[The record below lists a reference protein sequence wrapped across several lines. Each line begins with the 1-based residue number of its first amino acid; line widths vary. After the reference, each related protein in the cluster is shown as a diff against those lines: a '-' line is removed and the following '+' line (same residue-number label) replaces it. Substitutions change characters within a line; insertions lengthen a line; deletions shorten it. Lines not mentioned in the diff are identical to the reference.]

1 MGCGCGASTVRSSP
15 QVFVARRENASQAP
29 ADCQYTMDQLRSW
42 LALLICCKDK
52 ALYMSLG
59 IGAPTMNKYLGIVM
73 SALNYPTNPCYFQS
87 QLGPIGNFVI
97 LIMNT
102 GQC

>member
-1 MGCGCGASTVRSSP
+1 MGCGCGAGVVRSSP
-15 QVFVARRENASQAP
+15 QVFVRQNTQTQAP
-29 ADCQYTMDQLRSW
+29 ADCQYTMDQLNSW
-42 LALLICCKDK
+42 LAQLICCKNK
-52 ALYMSLG
+52 GLYTSLG
-59 IGAPTMNKYLGIVM
+59 INAPTMNKYLGIVM

-87 QLGPIGNFVI
+87 QLGAIGDFVI